1 MSNEDRMVK
10 VADRG
15 YFDDGATFIDQT
27 RQPIEFPCADGWMP
41 PAFVDAVR
49 DMAVGET
56 KRVRVGA
63 DEAYEKRT
71 EERVIEVERAK
82 IPANIKLAVGDV
94 MSLERPDGQTYPARL
109 VELDEER
116 AVFDLNHDAIAKALN
131 FEITL
136 LDVRD
141 LPKR

>member
-10 VADRG
+10 VAYRG

-27 RQPIEFPCADGWMP
+27 RQPLEFPCADGWMP

-49 DMAVGET
+49 AM
-56 KRVRVGA
+56 
-63 DEAYEKRT
+63 
-71 EERVIEVERAK
+71 
-82 IPANIKLAVGDV
+82 AVGDV

>member
-1 MSNEDRMVK
+1 M
-10 VADRG
+10 
-15 YFDDGATFIDQT
+15 
-27 RQPIEFPCADGWMP
+27 
-41 PAFVDAVR
+41 
-49 DMAVGET
+49 
-56 KRVRVGA
+56 
-63 DEAYEKRT
+63 
-71 EERVIEVERAK
+71 
-82 IPANIKLAVGDV
+82 GDV

>member
-1 MSNEDRMVK
+1 MSNEGRMVK
-10 VADRG
+10 VAYRG

-49 DMAVGET
+49 DMAAGET

-71 EERVIEVERAK
+71 EGRVIEVERAK
-82 IPANIKLAVGDV
+82 IPAGIKLAVGDV

>member
-1 MSNEDRMVK
+1 
-10 VADRG
+10 
-15 YFDDGATFIDQT
+15 
-27 RQPIEFPCADGWMP
+27 MP

-82 IPANIKLAVGDV
+82 I
-94 MSLERPDGQTYPARL
+94 RPISSSPWAT
-109 VELDEER
+109 
-116 AVFDLNHDAIAKALN
+116 
-131 FEITL
+131 
-136 LDVRD
+136 
-141 LPKR
+141 

>member
-1 MSNEDRMVK
+1 
-10 VADRG
+10 
-15 YFDDGATFIDQT
+15 
-27 RQPIEFPCADGWMP
+27 
-41 PAFVDAVR
+41 
-49 DMAVGET
+49 
-56 KRVRVGA
+56 
-63 DEAYEKRT
+63 
-71 EERVIEVERAK
+71 
-82 IPANIKLAVGDV
+82 
-94 MSLERPDGQTYPARL
+94 MSLERPDGQTYPVRL